1 MLSLIQRYK
10 ANNIMKPLL
19 SFFTTNIDDDINF
32 RVLQL
37 RPDQNRSPKKKSQ
50 TITNVTPREIIPL
63 NKNWEKIWPTAR
75 TFHPDI
81 VPLPLQQ
88 GYKNTKGLHPN
99 KYGNAELMKIPNF
112 LHLTP
117 PIVKKHCRAIKKFC
131 TEWPKNLETDEAYV
145 KYFPIEII
153 SSDYCYSSPTI
164 REPLARIVSLKV
176 KLSSLH
182 LDAHAKDK
190 ILRLLGNRYNPQTDI
205 ITITAD
211 RCPVR
216 KQNLDYV
223 KYLLTALFHI
233 AWRVEPWETEKSE
246 EDMEYYDWNKS
257 KSKESLSSTYNWPK
271 IPIDFN
277 CKYIPHATE
286 YETAVSDL
294 INKGENQFSI
304 DKYKQAVKN
313 VLNVKFHKNV
323 K

>member
-50 TITNVTPREIIPL
+50 TIANVTPREIIPL

-131 TEWPKNLETDEAYV
+131 TEWPKNLETDEACV

-294 INKGENQFSI
+294 INNIFL
-304 DKYKQAVKN
+304 
-313 VLNVKFHKNV
+313 VL
-323 K
+323 

>member
-1 MLSLIQRYK
+1 MHIIY
-10 ANNIMKPLL
+10 IF
-19 SFFTTNIDDDINF
+19 SFFLIDF

-233 AWRVEPWETEKSE
+233 AW
-246 EDMEYYDWNKS
+246 
-257 KSKESLSSTYNWPK
+257 
-271 IPIDFN
+271 
-277 CKYIPHATE
+277 
-286 YETAVSDL
+286 VSYL
-294 INKGENQFSI
+294 ISFF
-304 DKYKQAVKN
+304 D
-313 VLNVKFHKNV
+313 
-323 K
+323 

>member
-131 TEWPKNLETDEAYV
+131 TEWPKNLETDEACV

-286 YETAVSDL
+286 YISV
-294 INKGENQFSI
+294 
-304 DKYKQAVKN
+304 
-313 VLNVKFHKNV
+313 
-323 K
+323 